1 MRLKNELGSDSNQSS
16 LNKSSPQHFKEFVLT
31 QKPHP
36 LSRRRFSQG
45 LATAVVALPLHSFG
59 QAKVTRIIVAF
70 PPGGPVDF
78 VARTLAEQLGKEL
91 GQQVIVENKAGG
103 NGAIAAE
110 FVSRATP
117 DGTTLWLTSV
127 GAVAIN
133 PALYDKLAYDPVR
146 DLTPVSLVVN
156 NVEVLVVPANAP
168 YNTGAEMVAAARMPG
183 AKLTMASSGTGSVP
197 HLAMELLN
205 DAAKINILHVPY
217 KGAAPAITDVIAGHV
232 NGFFGDI
239 PGLIGHIK
247 GGKLKAIGI
256 AAPKRHPLLPEVKT
270 FNEMGVPGVDSDN
283 WNALFAAKG
292 TPAADAERVSQA
304 VRRTL
309 NDAAVKTKL
318 LQSGAEPAPS
328 TSAELAALLKS
339 DSAKWAQ
346 VVKSKNVKP
355 D

>member
-1 MRLKNELGSDSNQSS
+1 MRGFQLA
-16 LNKSSPQHFKEFVLT
+16 
-31 QKPHP
+31 
-36 LSRRRFSQG
+36 RRAIALG
-45 LATAVVALPLHSFG
+45 LACSAMALSSATFA
-59 QAKVTRIIVAF
+59 QTKVTRLIVAF

-78 VARTLAEQLGKEL
+78 VARTMAEELGKEL
-91 GQQVIVENKAGG
+91 GHQVIIENKAGA

-110 FVSRATP
+110 LVSRATP
-117 DGTTLWLTSV
+117 DGNTLWLTSV

-133 PALYDKLAYDPVR
+133 PALYDKLTYDPQR

-156 NVEVLVVPANAP
+156 NVEVLVVGANAP
-168 YNTGAEMVAAARMPG
+168 YNTGAEFVAASRQQKG
-183 AKLTMASSGTGSVP
+183 APLTMASSGTGSVP

-205 DAAKINILHVPY
+205 DAAKINLMHVPY

-239 PGLIGHIK
+239 PGLISHIK

-270 FNEMGVPGVDSDN
+270 FAEMGIPGVDSDN
-283 WNALFAAKG
+283 WYALFSSKG
-292 TPAADAERVSQA
+292 TPVAEIERVNQA

-309 NDAAVKTKL
+309 GTDAVKAKL
-318 LQSGAEPAPS
+318 LASGAEPAPS
-328 TSAELAALLKS
+328 SPSELAALLKN
-339 DSAKWAQ
+339 DSAKWAR
-346 VVKSKNVKP
+346 VVRSKNIKP